1 LKVQIKGM
9 QSNRLISNLLK
20 RMDFEQTFCC
30 LKNKL
35 LWGRQSFMRNEEGVV
50 VVGWWWVSNTNFKR
64 LWNP

>member
-1 LKVQIKGM
+1 
-9 QSNRLISNLLK
+9 
-20 RMDFEQTFCC
+20 MDFEQTFCC